1 MSTDPDPFEQGER
14 AAHENIPAEANPYH
28 DGSEQYAL
36 WASGHER
43 VASAA
48 EAGESE
54 GTEGT

>member
-14 AAHENIPAEANPYH
+14 AAREAEANPYH
-28 DGSEQYAL
+28 DGSEQHAL

-54 GTEGT
+54 GT